1 MKITLFYNAK
11 ILVYNDLLPYRGGSK
26 CSNNDITYN
35 RDIDIAC
42 NRDTTSRSMISASVD
57 IPSCDSN
64 TGAYNASKNRGT
76 DVMTS
81 SSGMT
86 RIGNMTSASADM
98 TSASADMTSA
108 SADMTSRCVA
118 DENCL
123 AQSYFV
129 DSMIVADQKIL
140 KLGDEKSLRTF
151 LKSDALKACVKS
163 ENLEYCELN
172 LAGRFVMPGFVD
184 CHEHPILLSHC
195 LEEISCLPPN
205 VTSIKDLK
213 SRVAEERKRLIAGG
227 VEPDKS
233 DKWIIG
239 WGCDEGKYPEK
250 RLPTRWDL
258 DEVCPDFPVTLVRT
272 CEHIRCCN
280 SLALK
285 MAGIDENTENPDGG
299 EIGRDEKGIPN
310 GILYENAR
318 NLIAE
323 ILPHSDREH
332 EVMLIKNLGDM
343 LTRHGITS
351 VCEMGNLSSKDNHFI
366 YYDAVKKG
374 LKQNISLFY
383 MWEFYK
389 DKPEFEIKEEHKY
402 LDQQVHV
409 AGLKLIGDGSFSGH
423 TAWTDVPYLGTDEY
437 GISTC
442 SDEILDS
449 AIEFCRS
456 NNLQISIHAMGRRAI
471 DRFIE
476 RLHGEEPWEVS
487 ANLSD
492 SISVNPI
499 ANTSDDA
506 SSNFKTTI
514 ENTDHTEI
522 SNYPNKIPHARIE
535 HVTEPSEN
543 AVNMAAKDGI
553 AIATQPIF
561 IFSEIESYQKNLGDA
576 RLKTTYPIRRLIDS
590 GCFVGL
596 STDAPATAW
605 SDPANPWI
613 NIRAAVSRKA
623 YNGVDTGQTHRISLE
638 EAILLYTKNSAIIA
652 GLPNRGCIAEGYFAD
667 FQILNE
673 NPFEKDIEKIEE
685 LMPEKVYISGEEVLS
700 NE

>member
-1 MKITLFYNAK
+1 MKITLFYNGK
-11 ILVYNDLLPYRGGSK
+11 ILVYKDIFPYRGNSK
-26 CSNNDITYN
+26 CSHLDIN
-35 RDIDIAC
+35 C
-42 NRDTTSRSMISASVD
+42 NRD
-57 IPSCDSN
+57 
-64 TGAYNASKNRGT
+64 
-76 DVMTS
+76 MTS
-81 SSGMT
+81 CGNMPSSG
-86 RIGNMTSASADM
+86 NMP
-98 TSASADMTSA
+98 
-108 SADMTSRCVA
+108 SRCIE

-123 AQSYFV
+123 SHSYFV
-129 DSMIVADQKIL
+129 DSMIVVDRKIL
-140 KLGDEKSLRTF
+140 KIGEENSLRKF
-151 LKSDALKACVKS
+151 LDSENLRSYVKS
-163 ENLEYCELN
+163 ENSDYSELN
-172 LAGRFVMPGFVD
+172 LRGRFVMPGFVD

-205 VTSIKDLK
+205 VASIEELK
-213 SRVAEERKRLIAGG
+213 SKIAEERERVIADGARPG
-227 VEPDKS
+227 ES
-233 DKWIIG
+233 ENWIIG

-258 DEVCPDFPVTLVRT
+258 DEACSDFPVTLVRT

-332 EVMLIKNLGDM
+332 EIMLIKKLGDN
-343 LTRHGITS
+343 LTRHGVTS

-366 YYDAVKKG
+366 YYDAVKNG

-389 DKPEFEIKEEHKY
+389 DKPGFEIKEEYKY
-402 LDQQVHV
+402 LDQQIHV

-442 SDEILDS
+442 SDELLDT

-476 RLHGEEPWEVS
+476 RLYDEEPWEVC
-487 ANLSD
+487 ANL
-492 SISVNPI
+492 
-499 ANTSDDA
+499 
-506 SSNFKTTI
+506 
-514 ENTDHTEI
+514 
-522 SNYPNKIPHARIE
+522 PNKIPHARIE
-535 HVTEPSEN
+535 HVTEPGER
-543 AVNMAAKDGI
+543 AVKMAAEREI
-553 AIATQPIF
+553 AIVTQPIF
-561 IFSEIESYQKNLGDA
+561 IFSEIESYQQNLGDA
-576 RLKTTYPIRRLIDS
+576 RLKTTYPIRQLIDM

-605 SDPANPWI
+605 SDPANPWV
-613 NIRAAVSRKA
+613 NIKATVTRKA
-623 YNGVDTGQTHRISLE
+623 YNGVNTGQEHRISLE
-638 EAILLYTKNSAIIA
+638 ETILLYTKNSAIIA
-652 GLPNRGCIAEGYFAD
+652 GLPYRGCIAEGYYAD

-673 NPFEKDIEKIEE
+673 NPFEKDIDKIEE
-685 LMPEKVYISGEEVLS
+685 LSPEKVYISGEEVL
-700 NE
+700 